1 MQDYG
6 DVSTPAPGPVFDVI
20 AVLNGVVDLRSYPR
34 RNLVLSSPLRLEFR
48 TLGDNTSTVFEP
60 VVHLLNGIELLESQG
75 WELVSVIERSVDSSD
90 MRECCVMAFMRRT

>member
-1 MQDYG
+1 M
-6 DVSTPAPGPVFDVI
+6 STPAPGPVFDVI
-20 AVLNGVVDLRSYPR
+20 AVLNGVVDLRSYSR

-75 WELVSVIERSVDSSD
+75 WELVSVIERSVDSSGT
-90 MRECCVMAFMRRT
+90 RECCVMAFMRRT